1 MSFKVIRPN
10 VLFKCQY
17 FQSNRFLT
25 SSSNLSSTFLSKPS
39 TEVSTKTSDSLKTL
53 EKNQISKETKTEII
67 KPTISTNVPSVL
79 PQTVVKPKEIKE
91 VINQD

>member
-1 MSFKVIRPN
+1 MSFKVIKPH

-53 EKNQISKETKTEII
+53 EKNQISKETKTEIV
-67 KPTISTNVPSVL
+67 KPAISTNVPSIL
-79 PQTVVKPKEIKE
+79 PQAVVKPKEIKE

>member
-1 MSFKVIRPN
+1 MSFKVIKPS
-10 VLFKCQY
+10 VLLKCQY

-25 SSSNLSSTFLSKPS
+25 SSSNLSSTFLTKPS

-53 EKNQISKETKTEII
+53 EKNQISKDTKTEIV
-67 KPTISTNVPSVL
+67 KPAISINVPSIL
-79 PQTVVKPKEIKE
+79 PQAVVKPNEIKE